1 MTIAY
6 GISPGQIRTIHTLIH
21 RLGWDDD
28 LYRSMLKERC
38 GVSTCKALSYARAA
52 LLVEELK
59 VKAGQGAARSAPTPI
74 SLARPVTERRAYTWP
89 APQRGA
95 GGGMISE
102 KQQAYLGRLFE
113 RLGWAPNRAVG
124 LCKRVLGKPWPQD
137 NGDVDRLLRVLLPMT
152 KRYPRGY
159 DRAQRVG

>member
-1 MTIAY
+1 MTIART
-6 GISPGQIRTIHTLIH
+6 ISPGQIRAIHVLIH

-28 LYRSMLKERC
+28 LYRTMLKECC
-38 GVSTCKALSYARAA
+38 GVSTCKALSHARAA
-52 LLVEELK
+52 LLIDELQAK
-59 VKAGQGAARSAPTPI
+59 VNPSTGSGRPEISPART
-74 SLARPVTERRAYTWP
+74 VTARRAHTWP

-159 DRAQRVG
+159 DRAQREG